1 MFQTTNSTSKSY
13 GCQDVANS
21 TIDANVTSAS
31 PEVST
36 LASCSGEYR
45 FVTEFAES
53 SVVTEWGLV
62 CEKRYLSFL
71 GPTAYYT
78 GVLLGAWIAGFLAD
92 RIGRLPVQAIC
103 LYAQGT
109 MAVALYI
116 VQVRDTEPRRFRS
129 ILQSTVRSMIAFP
142 RPREGCSSETSI
154 ISI

>member
-1 MFQTTNSTSKSY
+1 MQDVVPCHVERAVCVLQTKNSTSKNY

-21 TIDANVTSAS
+21 SIDANVTFAS
-31 PEVST
+31 PEV
-36 LASCSGEYR
+36 SCSGEYR
-45 FVTEFAES
+45 FMTEFAEN

-71 GPTAYYT
+71 GPAAYYT

-116 VQVRDTEPRRFRS
+116 VQVRDIQPRLGS
-129 ILQSTVRSMIAFP
+129 A
-142 RPREGCSSETSI
+142 
-154 ISI
+154 